1 VTAGQLIRQARLI
14 AGLTQQQLGERVG
27 KAAPH
32 IARWE
37 RDAVDPGFE
46 TVRTLLRACGV
57 DLSMELVAY
66 DISGDA
72 ELEHNLRLTAA
83 ERLDQAEAELRRLAR
98 LPERAARVG
107 VDAAELKWFRPV
119 ELFAI
124 LEQSRL
130 EYVTIGAF
138 GALLHGSGV
147 LSDNID
153 IVPSTRPANLERL
166 RQAYIALNARTPKNK
181 QLRLDP
187 GEQPKA
193 LTRMLTRS
201 GPLNIILSPAG
212 TSGYDDLRRKAV
224 REPLGFGV
232 RTMLASLDDIIRTTT
247 AHGGKNAEVRLPRL
261 HRLLDL
267 AQTIGPDPDKFPLS
281 DPRHP
286 TSAGAD
292 DD

>member
-1 VTAGQLIRQARLI
+1 M
-14 AGLTQQQLGERVG
+14 
-27 KAAPH
+27 
-32 IARWE
+32 
-37 RDAVDPGFE
+37 
-46 TVRTLLRACGV
+46 LLRACGV

-66 DISGDA
+66 DVSGDA
-72 ELEHNLRLTAA
+72 ELERNLRLTAA
-83 ERLDQAEAELRRLAR
+83 ERLDQAEAELQRLAR
-98 LPERAARVG
+98 SPERAARLG
-107 VDAAELKWFRPV
+107 FDASELKWLRPV

-124 LEQSRL
+124 LDKSQL
-130 EYVTIGAF
+130 EYITIGAF

-153 IVPSTRPANLERL
+153 IVPSTRPANLDRL

-201 GPLNIILSPAG
+201 GPLNIILTPAG
-212 TSGYDDLRRKAV
+212 TNGYDDLRRKAI

-232 RTMLASLDDIIRTTT
+232 RTTLASLDDIIRTTA
-247 AHGGKNAEVRLPRL
+247 AHGGKKAEARLPRL

-267 AQTIGPDPDKFPLS
+267 AQHRARPREVPAERPASPDAPGRGRRLRPAGEAS
-281 DPRHP
+281 NARRQRG
-286 TSAGAD
+286 SARACSPSH
-292 DD
+292 